1 MWLQTFALVRQLDLG
16 HVYPDKAEIG
26 RVHDDHAAILVALRA
41 GDPAASEKAVMEH
54 LERAQGSL
62 LSAVATRKATPLTD
76 DQVLTPVSS

>member
-1 MWLQTFALVRQLDLG
+1 
-16 HVYPDKAEIG
+16 
-26 RVHDDHAAILVALRA
+26 
-41 GDPAASEKAVMEH
+41 MEH